1 MGVRGGQ
8 WSRRKGPRPGS
19 RESGAA
25 APSIRGRGGKR
36 IPGDWRGAGGGMGK
50 FASLRT
56 AVPKQ
61 PCHVDQ
67 PVVKFSTTCYRNT
80 EIRHQMAA
88 PAVCADKEDSP
99 GVAHFRPLSLLC
111 SYPYPSPQA
120 VPLSPGFWAHVG
132 VLGQKSASAPGESG
146 RRGLC
151 RKPLRPGGCQRRR
164 PNLRP
169 PYPLPRW
176 GFQAAGPSSFALA
189 GDLGVAFGSR
199 SVVLRPDLDIPVARP
214 LTSSTLSPGQVS
226 FPGY

>member
-1 MGVRGGQ
+1 M
-8 WSRRKGPRPGS
+8 
-19 RESGAA
+19 
-25 APSIRGRGGKR
+25 PSTTGRGGKG
-36 IPGDWRGAGGGMGK
+36 IPGDWRGVGGGQRK

-56 AVPKQ
+56 AVPKP

-67 PVVKFSTTCYRNT
+67 PVVKFRTTCYRNT

-111 SYPYPSPQA
+111 SYPYPSHQA

-132 VLGQKSASAPGESG
+132 VLGQKSVSAPGELG

-169 PYPLPRW
+169 LDPLPCR

-199 SVVLRPDLDIPVARP
+199 SVVLHPDLDIPVARP